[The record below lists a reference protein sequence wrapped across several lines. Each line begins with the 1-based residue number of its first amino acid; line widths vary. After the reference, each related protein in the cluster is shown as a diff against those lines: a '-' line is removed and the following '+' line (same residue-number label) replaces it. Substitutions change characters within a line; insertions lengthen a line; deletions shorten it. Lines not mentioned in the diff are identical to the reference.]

1 MPTFSLPQSRDY
13 YESEKDVYWVGSDTE
28 LALRR
33 KKIVSPS
40 WSLFSVAGY
49 PMMPESETST
59 KHFLERSLFLQSG
72 FASNNC
78 QNYILFRT
86 MALKTLVGNH
96 LIQTGCQKQAKKHSL
111 QKGTFPK

>member
-1 MPTFSLPQSRDY
+1 MPTFSLSQSRDY
-13 YESEKDVYWVGSDTE
+13 YESEKDVYSVGSDTE
-28 LALRR
+28 GSEE

-59 KHFLERSLFLQSG
+59 KHLLERSLFLQSG

-78 QNYILFRT
+78 QNYI
-86 MALKTLVGNH
+86 
-96 LIQTGCQKQAKKHSL
+96 
-111 QKGTFPK
+111 